1 MHDLVPFAVA
11 TLLVAVALLVA
22 IGSNRLAGWIRVP
35 APALFLIA
43 AAAAADAVPKWGGL
57 SIVADQRI
65 VTVALVII
73 LFHGGAHIGWMRMRT
88 AAGAVAWLGVAGTVI
103 TAGAL
108 ALGAHALFGFPWRTA
123 LVIGTALAP
132 TDPAVVFSVL
142 GGREIAGRS
151 GTLLEGESGAN
162 DPVGIA
168 LMVSVLGATGGGW
181 SALGSGVGEFA
192 VQLAVGTAFGVAGG
206 WLLPRL
212 RRSVGE
218 PALVSIAC
226 ALLLYGAA
234 TALHGSG
241 FLAVFIAGILV
252 GDREPQEVEHF
263 TGLLAGLGEI
273 VAFVV
278 LGLSVSLSAV
288 VDHVWTGLG
297 LAALLVLLVRPLL
310 VGALL
315 LPVRLAWGERAFVA
329 FAGLKGAVPILLG
342 TYVVAEG
349 TARAGEVY
357 DIVFVAV
364 FVSVLVQGSLVPVLA
379 RLCRVSMGGPAR
391 GSAP

>member
-11 TLLVAVALLVA
+11 TLLVSVALLIA

-43 AAAAADAVPKWGGL
+43 AAAAAEVVPKWGGL

-73 LFHGGAHIGWMRMRT
+73 LFHGGAHIGWTRMRT

-192 VQLAVGTAFGVAGG
+192 LQLAVGTAFGVAGG

-252 GDREPQEVEHF
+252 GEREPPEVEHF

-315 LPVRLAWGERAFVA
+315 LPVRLRWGERAFVA

-342 TYVVAEG
+342 TYVVTEG
-349 TARAGEVY
+349 SARAGEVY

-364 FVSVLVQGSLVPVLA
+364 FVSVLVQGSSIPALA